1 MTVDARDRADLAW
14 VADNG
19 DHGAWDF
26 EAWAVADLQLGLAGQ
41 LAHAELHA
49 MTDEEYA
56 ALRDGPE
63 LDEVALRVCVERWGD
78 NGTARAA
85 VCSIAH
91 TLRRRFRAEQRR
103 RHHAGLAV

>member
-1 MTVDARDRADLAW
+1 MSDRADLAW

-19 DHGAWDF
+19 DHDPWDF
-26 EAWAVADLQLGLAGQ
+26 EAWAIADLQLGPAGQ

-49 MTDEEYA
+49 MTDDEYA

-63 LDEVALRVCVERWGD
+63 LHDVAIRICTERWGD

-85 VCSIAH
+85 VASVAH
-91 TLRRRFRAEQRR
+91 TLERRFRAEQRR
-103 RHHAGLAV
+103 RHQAGLTV